1 MGDLLLP
8 EQEINYSDG
17 HKSKRAGGAGT
28 PRPMVINVE
37 VDDMS
42 KASAVPRRVSVEKNI
57 YKRADGKFEVGYR
70 DSTGKQRWTPVV
82 GGITAARAVR
92 DDVLGRKARGERV
105 TPNPKLRFGEAA
117 DKWLAGPVASLR
129 PATRDIYK
137 SHVENHLRK
146 RFGRDRLDAITG
158 DDIAGLIR
166 ELRAEGKSE
175 WTISGVVKSCSQVY
189 KFATIRLA
197 WNGVNP
203 TTLLS
208 TGERPKTGAA
218 TRRRIYQGDELTQT
232 LQAATEPYK
241 TLFALA
247 AVTGA
252 RLSEVLGLV
261 WADVDLDDL
270 DAAVLTFEY
279 QADRKGQRVELKTEE
294 SRRDVEIPR
303 QLAAMLVK
311 HQVAA
316 RDTRPSAFVFASRS
330 GRVLAQRNVIRALKT
345 TQRRAV
351 DAEGKPTF
359 PMMFEPEPDAK
370 GRWVPVSG
378 QLPKGAAPTFH
389 GFRHSAA
396 SEAIAAGESAEEV
409 SWQLGHKSSLVTRA
423 VYVQE
428 IKSAERTAKRRASM
442 AARYGSALE
451 AADLSEPQKTKTADL
466 AEVRQ
471 LHG

>member
-1 MGDLLLP
+1 
-8 EQEINYSDG
+8 
-17 HKSKRAGGAGT
+17 
-28 PRPMVINVE
+28 
-37 VDDMS
+37 MS
-42 KASAVPRRVSVEKNI
+42 KPSAPPRRVSVERNI
-57 YKRADGKFEVGYR
+57 YKRADGKLEVGYR

-105 TPNPKLRFGEAA
+105 APNPKLRFGEAA

-129 PATRDIYK
+129 PATRSIYR
-137 SHVENHLRK
+137 SHVDNHLRD
-146 RFGRDRLDAITG
+146 RFGRDRMDAITG
-158 DDIAGLIR
+158 DDIARLVR
-166 ELRAEGKSE
+166 ELRDEGKSE

-189 KFATIRLA
+189 KYAASRMA

-203 TTLLS
+203 TTLLQN
-208 TGERPKTGAA
+208 GERPKTGAT
-218 TRRRIYQGDELTQT
+218 TRRRIYRDDELTQT
-232 LQAATEPYK
+232 LQAARDPYK
-241 TLFALA
+241 TMFALA

-261 WADVDLDDL
+261 WADVDLADL
-270 DAAVLTFEY
+270 DAAVLSFDY
-279 QADRKGQRVELKTEE
+279 QVDRTGARVALKTEE
-294 SRRDVEIPR
+294 SRRAVEIPR

-311 HQVAA
+311 HRLASPH
-316 RDTRPSAFVFASRS
+316 TRPESFVFASRS
-330 GRVLAQRNVIRALKT
+330 GRALSQRNVIRALRR
-345 TQRRAV
+345 TQTQAV
-351 DAEGKPTF
+351 DAQGKPTF
-359 PMMFEPEPDAK
+359 PLLHDVPEGQP
-370 GRWVPVSG
+370 VP
-378 QLPKGAAPTFH
+378 KTAAPSFH

-451 AADLSEPQKTKTADL
+451 AADLSEPQQAPKPKV
-466 AEVRQ
+466 AEVRPI
-471 LHG
+471 HG